1 MASFQCYS
9 NCCHLLAVY
18 MCALLHTSART
29 IQRYNIKRYLNL
41 HSLALWSVDCKLAL
55 SLLEISINLYL
66 FACWWKPNWLAS
78 LFGSSGLSF
87 SYLIQSHISVWP
99 GGKSQSW
106 KVFLCLF
113 ILHILSIISYP
124 IIRCASSHSALIS
137 IALACSGRCQF
148 LYWRPIAAADA
159 LVVVCLFLSDFIF
172 LTQSSLLSSGITIK
186 TILTCSIAIYSTQSA
201 GDHLAHDN
209 LSLLCAIASCQDM
222 LFSTL
227 CQIGRSCATRPWTL
241 QTQTGILQGLA
252 CLGCYVQCPPTP
264 SLYSSTQYYTH
275 FVPGNQA

>member
-106 KVFLCLF
+106 KVFFVFIHSPHTFHHFLSYHSMCLKSFRSYQHRTCMLREMPISLLASDCCCWCSCCCLF
-113 ILHILSIISYP
+113 VPFWLYLSYSILSIILWDHHKNH
-124 IIRCASSHSALIS
+124 I
-137 IALACSGRCQF
+137 
-148 LYWRPIAAADA
+148 D
-159 LVVVCLFLSDFIF
+159 LFHR
-172 LTQSSLLSSGITIK
+172 
-186 TILTCSIAIYSTQSA
+186 
-201 GDHLAHDN
+201 HL
-209 LSLLCAIASCQDM
+209 
-222 LFSTL
+222 
-227 CQIGRSCATRPWTL
+227 
-241 QTQTGILQGLA
+241 
-252 CLGCYVQCPPTP
+252 
-264 SLYSSTQYYTH
+264 
-275 FVPGNQA
+275 